1 MNRNTQFAARIS
13 PMTGSCINTNFAKT
27 LGLGWVPFRLGTLSH
42 YRTRTD
48 SPRLDEAKRARHAQR
63 YLRLATDTGAQ
74 SPERFDAGAGTR
86 PAVSRAGWA
95 SSRLVHALDAH
106 YRPFRNF
113 TVLLLHRGDGESRA
127 VAIAQVPIAR
137 RHITQAAVLILDD
150 EHHFAG
156 VR

>member
-74 SPERFDAGAGTR
+74 SPERVDASAGNC
-86 PAVSRAGWA
+86 PATKA
-95 SSRLVHALDAH
+95 S
-106 YRPFRNF
+106 
-113 TVLLLHRGDGESRA
+113 
-127 VAIAQVPIAR
+127 AR
-137 RHITQAAVLILDD
+137 REAR
-150 EHHFAG
+150 
-156 VR
+156 VRRQR